1 MKKQFRIFISS
12 VQDEFSSERKLLKK
26 WLTTDPFISRFVSKV
41 FLFEDTPSREKS
53 PAEVYLDA
61 VKESDIY
68 IGLLGSRYYG
78 LRGVQRGV
86 SATEQEFD
94 AAGRSG
100 CERFVYIK
108 ACDTRDAK
116 ERAFVKKVNRG
127 VTRTLFNDFNDLK
140 TAVYSSLVEYL
151 DVRELIDVGDF
162 DKSACAAMAK
172 SDIDVSRVQWY
183 LREMSYRKKRAAL
196 PLTTTAT
203 ELFEHLGL
211 IKAGVYTWAAALC
224 FAVNPQRWCYRAT
237 LKCAWCE
244 GRVFTRPFLDSDKF
258 EGNLFDL
265 QKSGVDFVMSRL
277 AQSRGIRNR
286 GMQVP
291 VHAEIPREAVEEALV
306 NALVHRDWR
315 LSASVEIRLLSD
327 RVEIW
332 TPGKLPRGL
341 TIASLFNA
349 HASFPVNDLV
359 LKVFDFAGLI
369 ESLGTGIKR
378 MVDACKRNGNPPPEF
393 RQEGS
398 MFVAVLKRP
407 TGRREKAR
415 RTTVQKTTQ
424 QTTQQTTYQTT
435 QQTTQQASE
444 EVRVLASLKSR
455 LTGTALRL
463 ALYLMQNPT
472 AKIDDIMTETGLSR
486 DGVNYQIRMLKRKVG
501 LSRSGAFQDSRWQ
514 FTLPKALKNQYIS
527 RRRTK

>member
-53 PAEVYLDA
+53 PSEVYLDA

-78 LRGVQRGV
+78 LRGAQRGV
-86 SATEQEFD
+86 S
-94 AAGRSG
+94 
-100 CERFVYIK
+100 
-108 ACDTRDAK
+108 
-116 ERAFVKKVNRG
+116 
-127 VTRTLFNDFNDLK
+127 
-140 TAVYSSLVEYL
+140 
-151 DVRELIDVGDF
+151 
-162 DKSACAAMAK
+162 
-172 SDIDVSRVQWY
+172 
-183 LREMSYRKKRAAL
+183 
-196 PLTTTAT
+196 AT

-211 IKAGVYTWAAALC
+211 IKDGVYTWAAALC

-393 RQEGS
+393 RQEGL

-407 TGRREKAR
+407 TGRRKKAR

-486 DGVNYQIRMLKRKVG
+486 DGINYQIRMLKRKVG

-514 FTLPKALKNQYIS
+514 FTLPKALRNQYIS